1 MKFFFSDKII
11 TITQILI
18 ENKDNDDFELSE
30 EFGNLSLKA
39 AQLLNINPNEHFL
52 NDVADKNNL
61 VEIAI
66 NTRKS
71 SIYQSS

>member
-30 EFGNLSLKA
+30 EFDNLSLKA
-39 AQLLNINPNEHFL
+39 AQLLNIKPNEHFL

-71 SIYQSS
+71 SIYQSY

>member
-30 EFGNLSLKA
+30 EFDNLSLKA
-39 AQLLNINPNEHFL
+39 AQLLNIKPNEHFL

-66 NTRKS
+66 NFRKS
-71 SIYQSS
+71 SIYQSY